1 MIASLITCY
10 ILLFLAAE
18 NTTLSQL
25 QNNQAVQ
32 QFLASRPNAQSN
44 TQQFLS
50 TRPNAQSAIQQY
62 IAGGNGVGNGAVQ
75 NALANSGFDTQQFLQ
90 NYPNAQNYVTQAL
103 QRFLRGATFTGTARR
118 LSASS
123 NIRLA
128 CYQTNAQSVV
138 ALPRALMPRINN
150 AWNNVLCEN
159 RYWVEVSSGGGSIVL
174 VKPKYILQSLTNDIE
189 VDSSSFAQLTRYAP
203 NRASVRVS
211 YRLYQPVPT
220 LY

>member
-1 MIASLITCY
+1 MLVSLITCY

-32 QFLASRPNAQSN
+32 QFLASRPNAQSG
-44 TQQFLS
+44 
-50 TRPNAQSAIQQY
+50 IQQY
-62 IAGGNGVGNGAVQ
+62 VASGNGVGNGAVQ
-75 NALANSGFDTQQFLQ
+75 NALANSGFDTQQYFN

-103 QRFLRGATFTGTARR
+103 QRFLQGATFTATARR

-128 CYQTNAQSVV
+128 CYQTSAQSVV

-150 AWNNVLCEN
+150 NASNNILCGN
-159 RYWVEVSSGGGSIVL
+159 RYWVEVTSGGGSTVL

-189 VDSSSFAQLTRYAP
+189 VDSSSFSQLTRYAP